1 MKEKAL
7 EFFKGIGT
15 IILFILLSF
24 IGNILLG
31 DFYISDNIII
41 STLSRNLN
49 TFETQKFHKPL

>member
-41 STLSRNLN
+41 STLSQLG
-49 TFETQKFHKPL
+49 TYIIILLGLIL

>member
-31 DFYISDNIII
+31 RKFDTFK
-41 STLSRNLN
+41 TLNL
-49 TFETQKFHKPL
+49 HKPL